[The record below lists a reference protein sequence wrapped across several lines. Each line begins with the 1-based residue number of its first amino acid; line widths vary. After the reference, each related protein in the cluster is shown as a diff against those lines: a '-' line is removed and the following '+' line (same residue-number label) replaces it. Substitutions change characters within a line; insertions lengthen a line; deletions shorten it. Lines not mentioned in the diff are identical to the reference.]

1 MKRGGVLQE
10 GASDAKK
17 RRVSYTTFQKW
28 QSDLDREYQTM
39 SWLDC
44 SSEYE
49 AGKKV
54 VSQLKCK
61 VCSEFVDRFRG
72 SKNFSDKWIV
82 GADSV
87 RVSNIRD
94 HVQSDQ
100 HAHAMLLLMKQRA
113 KSAGLPPSTYAPI
126 AQAFTTLSNEERGKL
141 RLKFDICSNR
151 ETSIHQIPADL

>member
-1 MKRGGVLQE
+1 MKRGSVSQE
-10 GASDAKK
+10 RAGDAKK

-28 QSDLDREYQTM
+28 QRELDREHQTM
-39 SWLDC
+39 LWLDC

-49 AGKKV
+49 GRKVV

-61 VCSEFVDRFRG
+61 VCSEFVDRIRG

-87 RVSNIRD
+87 RVSNVRD

-100 HAHAMLLLMKQRA
+100 HAHAMMLLKKQRA
-113 KSAGLPPSTYAPI
+113 KSAGLPP
-126 AQAFTTLSNEERGKL
+126 LNLCSNCSGVYCIVERGEGEN
-141 RLKFDICSNR
+141 CNSNL
-151 ETSIHQIPADL
+151 TLHILW